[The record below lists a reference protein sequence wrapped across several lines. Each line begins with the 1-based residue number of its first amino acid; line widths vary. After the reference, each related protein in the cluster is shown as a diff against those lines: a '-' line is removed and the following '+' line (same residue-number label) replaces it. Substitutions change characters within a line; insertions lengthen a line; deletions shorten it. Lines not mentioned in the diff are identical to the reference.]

1 MARGRRPTR
10 PMPPTPRA
18 TSPLECSRSL
28 PGPRWA
34 RRSGETATGA
44 AVTSTS
50 TPTGRTTS
58 RGTSTTRTSPTT
70 ASSTEPREGAGKAET
85 SGSTTPSIARACNT
99 VTTPPSSASTRA
111 ARATL
116 SPGRRSVAAPD
127 PTPAVGSRAGLVK
140 RVLGGTARA
149 GSVSRVG
156 AARAESDSKAGVG
169 KAGSGSRARAA
180 RAESVSREAAASATV
195 EHRHQPALA
204 VSARVAPVK
213 AARRVAPS
221 REWEAAV
228 TLRASATAAT
238 RAVTASLERLVEEEL
253 GAVPAAVVA
262 AAAVA
267 AAEEVV
273 DDSANLVAR
282 VRDHV
287 CARSGGGR
295 AGTRPGARARE
306 AGSTRGRKAG
316 DRAETGGGAA
326 KELRVSRGGDAGP
339 RRGPARGRHQ
349 GAVGDP
355 RQREPRAR
363 FLRRC
368 GGRQAEPREVPE
380 RVRRSEQARRAR

>member
-10 PMPPTPRA
+10 PILPTPRA
-18 TSPLECSRSL
+18 TSPLDCSRL
-28 PGPRWA
+28 RQGPRWA
-34 RRSGETATGA
+34 QRSGETATGA

-58 RGTSTTRTSPTT
+58 RGTSTTRTSPTP

-116 SPGRRSVAAPD
+116 SPGRRSVAAPG

-140 RVLGGTARA
+140 RALGGTARA

-156 AARAESDSKAGVG
+156 AARAESDSKAGVR

-195 EHRHQPALA
+195 EHRHHPALA

-213 AARRVAPS
+213 AASRVAPS

-238 RAVTASLERLVEEEL
+238 RAVTASIDRLVEEEL
-253 GAVPAAVVA
+253 GAVAAVGAV
-262 AAAVA
+262 AVA

-273 DDSANLVAR
+273 DDSANVVAR

-287 CARSGGGR
+287 RARSGGGR
-295 AGTRPGARARE
+295 AGTRP
-306 AGSTRGRKAG
+306 G

-380 RVRRSEQARRAR
+380 RVRRSEQA

>member
-10 PMPPTPRA
+10 PILPTPRA
-18 TSPLECSRSL
+18 TSPLDCSRL
-28 PGPRWA
+28 RQGPRWA
-34 RRSGETATGA
+34 QRSGETATGA

-58 RGTSTTRTSPTT
+58 RGTSTTRTSPTP

-85 SGSTTPSIARACNT
+85 SGSTTPSM
-99 VTTPPSSASTRA
+99 
-111 ARATL
+111 
-116 SPGRRSVAAPD
+116 
-127 PTPAVGSRAGLVK
+127 
-140 RVLGGTARA
+140 
-149 GSVSRVG
+149 
-156 AARAESDSKAGVG
+156 ARAESDSKAGVG

-195 EHRHQPALA
+195 EHRHHPALA

-213 AARRVAPS
+213 AASRVAPS

-238 RAVTASLERLVEEEL
+238 RAVTASIDRLVEEEL
-253 GAVPAAVVA
+253 GAVAAVGAV
-262 AAAVA
+262 AVA

-287 CARSGGGR
+287 RARSGGGR
-295 AGTRPGARARE
+295 AGKRPGARARE
-306 AGSTRGRKAG
+306 AGSTHGRKAG

-380 RVRRSEQARRAR
+380 RVRRSEQARRER

>member
-1 MARGRRPTR
+1 MERGRRPTR
-10 PMPPTPRA
+10 PILPTPLG
-18 TSPLECSRSL
+18 TSPLECSRL
-28 PGPRWA
+28 RPGLQWA
-34 RRSGETATGA
+34 RPSMVTATGA

-50 TPTGRTTS
+50 TPPGRTTS
-58 RGTSTTRTSPTT
+58 RGTSTTGTLPTPV
-70 ASSTEPREGAGKAET
+70 SSSAPRVAPGKTEA

-195 EHRHQPALA
+195 EHRHHPALA

-213 AARRVAPS
+213 AASRVAPS

-238 RAVTASLERLVEEEL
+238 RAVTASIDRLVEEEL
-253 GAVPAAVVA
+253 GAAAVVA

-287 CARSGGGR
+287 RARSGGGR

-306 AGSTRGRKAG
+306 AGSTRSRKAG
-316 DRAETGGGAA
+316 DRAETGGGPA
-326 KELRVSRGGDAGP
+326 KDLRVSRRGDAGSRP
-339 RRGPARGRHQ
+339 LPARGINQ

-380 RVRRSEQARRAR
+380 RVRRSEQARRER

>member
-1 MARGRRPTR
+1 MASGHRPTR
-10 PMPPTPRA
+10 PILPTPRA
-18 TSPLECSRSL
+18 TSPLECSHLR

-58 RGTSTTRTSPTT
+58 RGTSTTRTSRTP

-111 ARATL
+111 ALATL
-116 SPGRRSVAAPD
+116 SPGRRSVAAPG
-127 PTPAVGSRAGLVK
+127 PTPAAGSRAGLVK

-156 AARAESDSKAGVG
+156 AA
-169 KAGSGSRARAA
+169 
-180 RAESVSREAAASATV
+180 
-195 EHRHQPALA
+195 
-204 VSARVAPVK
+204 
-213 AARRVAPS
+213 
-221 REWEAAV
+221 
-228 TLRASATAAT
+228 
-238 RAVTASLERLVEEEL
+238 
-253 GAVPAAVVA
+253 
-262 AAAVA
+262 AVA

-287 CARSGGGR
+287 RARSGGGR

-380 RVRRSEQARRAR
+380 RVRRRAQARLAP

>member
-1 MARGRRPTR
+1 MERGRRPTR
-10 PMPPTPRA
+10 PILPTPLG
-18 TSPLECSRSL
+18 TSPLECSRL
-28 PGPRWA
+28 RPGLQWA
-34 RRSGETATGA
+34 RPSMVTATGA

-50 TPTGRTTS
+50 TPPGRTTS
-58 RGTSTTRTSPTT
+58 RGTSTTGTLPTPV
-70 ASSTEPREGAGKAET
+70 SSSAPRVAPGKTEA

-111 ARATL
+111 ALATL

-195 EHRHQPALA
+195 EHRHHPALA

-213 AARRVAPS
+213 AASRVAPS

-238 RAVTASLERLVEEEL
+238 RAVTASIDRLVEEEL

-273 DDSANLVAR
+273 DDSANLVSG

-326 KELRVSRGGDAGP
+326 KELRVSRGGNAGP
-339 RRGPARGRHQ
+339 RRGPARGRH
-349 GAVGDP
+349 P
-355 RQREPRAR
+355 
-363 FLRRC
+363 
-368 GGRQAEPREVPE
+368 
-380 RVRRSEQARRAR
+380 